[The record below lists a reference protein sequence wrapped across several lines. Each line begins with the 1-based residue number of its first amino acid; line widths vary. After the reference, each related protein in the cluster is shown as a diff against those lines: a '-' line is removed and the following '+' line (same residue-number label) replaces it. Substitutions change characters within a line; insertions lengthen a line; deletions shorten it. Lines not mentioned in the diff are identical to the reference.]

1 MAKLD
6 IDKYPYGV
14 YNGFGH
20 KKISEGSEYMNCEKC
35 NKCEACE
42 KSKHRTD
49 EEKKKLNK
57 RLNII
62 EGQIRGIKQMIED
75 DRYCADILIQLSA
88 INKSLESVENSILES
103 HIKSCVLSEI
113 QNGNSDIIDEVMEL
127 FRRLR

>member
-6 IDKYPYGV
+6 IDKDPYGV
-14 YNGFGH
+14 YNEFGH

-35 NKCEACE
+35 SKCESCE
-42 KSKHRTD
+42 KSTHRTE

-88 INKSLESVENSILES
+88 INKSLESVENAILES

-113 QNGNSDIIDEVMEL
+113 QNGNADIIDEVMEL
-127 FRRLR
+127 FKRLR